1 MFFESNELLELNE
14 YLNYV
19 NSLKKVSNKDLEI
32 LLENL
37 NEENKKRF
45 YYGYLRKVVAYAKK
59 IYERYQKY
67 CEDYYSLMDLIQDGN
82 LLLWDTIN
90 NDLISNSMNQISIFN
105 YAIYS
110 RLNRK
115 MLESFIVKKTF
126 HIVSDYETL
135 LEGENQFYQDY
146 GYWPNDYEL
155 SQYTGVNTT
164 QINYMR
170 SIFQKKISF
179 YSKEICDINDGDVVE
194 DKVVSELYN
203 KALCQEIMSIDSL
216 KELEKEVLFLRLGI
230 VYDETKKEI
239 RYTSP
244 MTLEEISK
252 RHPYTREWMRQTYR
266 SGLKKVLKL
275 HKRID
280 LM

>member
-90 NDLISNSMNQISIFN
+90 NDLISNSMNQIGIFN
-105 YAIYS
+105 YSIYS

-155 SQYTGVNTT
+155 SQYTGVNPT

>member
-90 NDLISNSMNQISIFN
+90 NELISNSMNQISIFN

-155 SQYTGVNTT
+155 SQYTGVNPT